1 MVVDSTLPIQGA
13 WVQSLVGDLLQ
24 ATWCGQKKKMQKG
37 YWFPKFYQLLY
48 VSSNPKSLGLQAE
61 QLSLRGSYGLRY
73 GNVWWAETSRE
84 SGKSGL
90 ARKATNSGIGFA
102 FLLNKLLPTPTFTDF
117 LNAYSPLWYP
127 TQHWNSFHSNRLTLW
142 AHCFS
147 HVLHHPNMS
156 WSHFNNL

>member
-1 MVVDSTLPIQGA
+1 MP
-13 WVQSLVGDLLQ
+13 
-24 ATWCGQKKKMQKG
+24 
-37 YWFPKFYQLLY
+37 P
-48 VSSNPKSLGLQAE
+48 PLGLQAE
-61 QLSLRGSYGLRY
+61 QLSLRGSYGLWC

-102 FLLNKLLPTPTFTDF
+102 FLINKLLPTPTFTDF

-156 WSHFNNL
+156 GHIKTHLQLQVIEMGPWQSQRMKGHPSARDFGFEDTYSNW